1 MVSHLSFLFTFHVSL
16 PSPVSRLPIR
26 CYNGVLFSEITLR
39 SMATAQLSR
48 FAPYWQ
54 LMRFDRPI
62 GTLLLLWPTLWTL
75 WIAGQGSPSWDI
87 VVIFIL
93 GTIIMRAA
101 GCVINDFADRNFDGH
116 VERTRN
122 RPMVLG
128 LVSPKEAIGLFVVL
142 CLLAFG
148 LVLLTNELT
157 MKLSFGGLALAFCYP
172 FMKRHTHLPQVVLGA
187 AFSWAI
193 PMAYAAQTGELPSE
207 VWLIYIAN
215 LLWTV
220 VYDTFYG
227 MVDRRDDLK
236 IGLKSTAI
244 LFGHND
250 RLITGVLQVMT
261 LLALIM
267 VGLRFQLGLFYGIS
281 LIAVAG
287 LFAYQQYL
295 IVYRHRKD
303 CFRAFL
309 NNNWVGMIIFVGI
322 VLDTSI

>member
-1 MVSHLSFLFTFHVSL
+1 
-16 PSPVSRLPIR
+16 
-26 CYNGVLFSEITLR
+26 
-39 SMATAQLSR
+39 MATAQLSR

-54 LMRFDRPI
+54 LMRFNRPI

-75 WIAGQGSPSWDI
+75 WIAGEGRPSWEV
-87 VVIFIL
+87 VVIFVL

-101 GCVINDFADRNFDGH
+101 GCVINDYADRNLDGH

-122 RPMVLG
+122 RPLVVG
-128 LVSPKEAIGLFVVL
+128 LVAPRQAIGLFVVL

-157 MKLSFGGLALAFCYP
+157 IKLSFGGVVLAFCYP
-172 FMKRHTHLPQVVLGA
+172 FMKRYTHLPQVFLGA

-215 LLWTV
+215 VLWTV

-236 IGLKSTAI
+236 IGIKSTAI

-250 RLITGVLQVMT
+250 RLITGTLQVMT
-261 LLALIM
+261 LLALVL
-267 VGLRFQLGLFYGIS
+267 VGLRFELGLFYAIS
-281 LIAVAG
+281 LVMVAA
-287 LFAYQQYL
+287 LFSYQQYL
-295 IVYRHRKD
+295 IFYRHRKD

-309 NNNWVGMIIFVGI
+309 NNNWVGMVIFVGI
-322 VLDTSI
+322 VLGHL

>member
-1 MVSHLSFLFTFHVSL
+1 
-16 PSPVSRLPIR
+16 
-26 CYNGVLFSEITLR
+26 
-39 SMATAQLSR
+39 MATAQLSR

-54 LMRFDRPI
+54 LMRFNRPI

-75 WIAGQGSPSWDI
+75 WIAGEGRPSWD
-87 VVIFIL
+87 VVLIFVL
-93 GTIIMRAA
+93 GTVIMRAA
-101 GCVINDFADRNFDGH
+101 GCVINDYADRNFDGH

-122 RPMVLG
+122 RPLVVG
-128 LVSPKEAIGLFVVL
+128 LVTPTQAIGLFVVL

-157 MKLSFGGLALAFCYP
+157 IKLSIGGVVLAFCYP
-172 FMKRHTHLPQVVLGA
+172 FMKRYTHLPQVFLGA

-236 IGLKSTAI
+236 IGIKSTAI

-250 RLITGVLQVMT
+250 RLITGTLQVMT
-261 LLALIM
+261 LLALVL
-267 VGLRFQLGLFYGIS
+267 VGVRFELGLFYAAS
-281 LIAVAG
+281 LVMVAA

-295 IVYRHRKD
+295 IVFRHPKD

-309 NNNWVGMIIFVGI
+309 NNNWVGMVIFVGI
-322 VLDTSI
+322 VLDTSL